1 MAVPPDEEVVAFSV
15 KLVGTDELLDGS
27 VLVVAGMVGA
37 VVVAGTVGA
46 VVVAGADVVAWP

>member
-1 MAVPPDEEVVAFSV
+1 MPPVDEAEASSM
-15 KLVGTDELLDGS
+15 KLVGTDELVEGT
-27 VLVVAGMVGA
+27 VLVVAGTVGG